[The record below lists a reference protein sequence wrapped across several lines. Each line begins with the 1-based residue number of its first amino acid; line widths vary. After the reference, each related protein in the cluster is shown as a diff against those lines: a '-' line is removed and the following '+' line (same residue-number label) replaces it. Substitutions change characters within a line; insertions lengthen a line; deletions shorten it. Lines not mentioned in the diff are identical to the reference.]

1 MVTSWTL
8 TTHNTRTMA
17 LSLCSGGSAYCSYK
31 NFGHTFLETRLLTS
45 PFLRTSQVNSPV
57 SDIEHNSNHTMLSHI
72 TLRAL
77 LRRELARAASIK
89 PAQQAACR
97 RWRLLPHTYNKPA
110 QFPTRAQKICPLS
123 LLQVATGAYQTRTTT
138 SESDHDSSPVSSAET
153 ALIIH
158 PVYGRWWELDTYLS
172 AAASSKTSIDTSV
185 TVDSGYGSTGMSPT
199 IKPQGEVVCCDDSGD
214 TYTDNKHQETH
225 DEDCS
230 GTATYDTHHA
240 AEFPGVPPR
249 EFPKLPQEGLDT
261 VRIAALGMAKARSK
275 KRSPN
280 APFAPR
286 PRKVSRKTA
295 LCLTERNG
303 KLPQPLRKVLEE
315 AEDEYIDLEDCIW
328 SAFAPLF
335 DYSIFGCTFTT
346 LVTDINEALTYECQP
361 FNLTLHK
368 LMEEAKAFY
377 RLGEFDPSCL
387 TADGG
392 VRSGSIERSF
402 LDDIPDE
409 LHELF
414 IAYLRQLAMP
424 RSYLV
429 YNKKWKA
436 AYRLERADAEFADN
450 AFLATLLRY
459 QDPFAPV
466 PFGRNPMIDEYWR
479 RRGHTYETL
488 VREYFRINRAYAE
501 KQDREWLRGADA
513 MEIEYECFVGILDPS
528 GEWLDLEIP
537 ELENLP
543 VALVT
548 EHPYK
553 EDYAVVTRVYEEWEP
568 LEQWGE
574 ERFPDCVEG
583 DEARMCLDNYR
594 SKMEFPPAYLE
605 FCAKRELEEESW

>member
-1 MVTSWTL
+1 MSP
-8 TTHNTRTMA
+8 
-17 LSLCSGGSAYCSYK
+17 
-31 NFGHTFLETRLLTS
+31 LEAS
-45 PFLRTSQVNSPV
+45 PPYV
-57 SDIEHNSNHTMLSHI
+57 
-72 TLRAL
+72 
-77 LRRELARAASIK
+77 
-89 PAQQAACR
+89 QQAGAVPDTSSED
-97 RWRLLPHTYNKPA
+97 LP
-110 QFPTRAQKICPLS
+110 
-123 LLQVATGAYQTRTTT
+123 
-138 SESDHDSSPVSSAET
+138 
-153 ALIIH
+153 ALPP

-199 IKPQGEVVCCDDSGD
+199 IKPQGEVAKEPS
-214 TYTDNKHQETH
+214 
-225 DEDCS
+225 S
-230 GTATYDTHHA
+230 TATYDTHHA

-315 AEDEYIDLEDCIW
+315 AEDEYIDLEDCIC
-328 SAFAPLF
+328 PLTSH
-335 DYSIFGCTFTT
+335 Y
-346 LVTDINEALTYECQP
+346 
-361 FNLTLHK
+361 K